1 MFNRDKVT
9 KNLFVGRKNNTFL
22 MIDRMH
28 HDDVCLGLIKHP
40 TILNHIYIYNHTCN
54 LNVRNI
60 SLYTPRNKKGL
71 REGQILTTKH
81 PAIRVC
87 INHPLLGRA

>member
-9 KNLFVGRKNNTFL
+9 KNLFVGRKNTFL

-40 TILNHIYIYNHTCN
+40 TILNHIYIY
-54 LNVRNI
+54 I
-60 SLYTPRNKKGL
+60 Y
-71 REGQILTTKH
+71 I
-81 PAIRVC
+81 
-87 INHPLLGRA
+87 